1 MEYAFETIEATWQAY
16 WAKEKTFKA
25 LDTSSQPKYYVLDM
39 LPYPSGSGLHIGHPE
54 GYTATDIL
62 ARTYKA
68 KGYNVLHPMGW
79 DAFGLPAEQHALATG
94 VHPAVNTDQN
104 IAVFKCQLQRLGFA
118 LDWDREISST
128 DPSFYR
134 WTQWIFL
141 QLFKKGLAYV
151 DEQPVWWCEAL
162 GTALAN
168 EEVIDGRS
176 ERGNHP
182 VERRK
187 LRQWV
192 LRITAYAEKLLLGL
206 EGLDWPDSTKRQQ
219 IAWIGRSEG
228 ADVVFETD
236 AGTTISV
243 FTTRLDTLYGVS
255 YIALAPEH
263 PHAKAVTTPAQKAAV
278 EAYIRQAA
286 AKSDLLRSQLEKD
299 KTGVFTGTYAINPIN
314 QERLPIWVADYVLP
328 SYGTGAVM
336 GVPAHD
342 ERDRAFAQKYG
353 LAILEVIQPLGP
365 SEPLEL
371 LEPFDTAKTKEACL
385 MASGPYNGLNLEAAK
400 KQILHDLSA
409 QGKATPKVQYKL
421 RDWLFSRQRYWGEP
435 FPIVWVGQSAY
446 EAAKAHSDSPFQEF
460 LPPEPVT
467 YTDADGVLWY
477 ALPLPASAL
486 PLLLPEVK
494 AYKPAST
501 GASPLAH
508 ATEWVEVY
516 VHIKTGAVISRS
528 QLQGQN
534 LGEDWFE
541 GQRETNTMPQ
551 WAGSCWYYLRYLD
564 PKNEKALID
573 PPLEAY
579 WKGPDIYIGGAEH
592 AVLHLLYARFWHKVL
607 YELGV
612 VSTAEPFQRLVH
624 QGLILGEL
632 EFTLYKTQAG
642 KPLSFEWVSAA
653 HTDTRT
659 GEAVQ
664 GYTLTKEEAIKAG
677 DHFVLKE
684 DPSIRLEARSYKMS
698 KSRGNVVSPD
708 AVIKQYGADALRLYE
723 MFLGPLE
730 ASKPWSTQGIEGMS
744 RFLKKTWRT
753 YVAEDGTLRPKLKEG
768 PEDLE
773 IQKLTQATIKKVSD
787 DIEHLR
793 FNTAISQLMI
803 CINAL
808 AKQSSLARKTLEA
821 YLQLLAP
828 FAPHIAEELW
838 SRLGN
843 KPSISNA
850 PWPIYEPAL
859 LVEEKL
865 KLIIQVNGKMRAEVY
880 VDAKAKPEEVIAIA
894 RAHPKVAA
902 ALAGKVLKKEIYVPG
917 KILNLVV
924 D

>member
-1 MEYAFETIEATWQAY
+1 MEYSFETIETSWQAY
-16 WAKEKTFKA
+16 WDKEKTFRA
-25 LDTSSQPKYYVLDM
+25 QDDPSRPKYYVLDM

-94 VHPAVNTDQN
+94 IHPAVNTDQN
-104 IAVFKCQLQRLGFA
+104 IAVFKRQLKRLGFA

-168 EEVIDGRS
+168 EEVIDGKS
-176 ERGNHP
+176 ERGSHP

-192 LRITAYAEKLLLGL
+192 LRITAYAEQLLSGL
-206 EGLDWPDSTKRQQ
+206 DDLDWPDSTKRQQ

-228 ADVVFETD
+228 VDLVFEADTE
-236 AGTTISV
+236 ATINV
-243 FTTRLDTLYGVS
+243 FTTRIDTLYGVS
-255 YIALAPEH
+255 YLALAPEH
-263 PHAKAVTTPAQKAAV
+263 PSVKILTTPEKKEAV
-278 EAYIRQAA
+278 AAYIRQAA

-299 KTGVFTGTYAINPIN
+299 KTGVFTGSYAINPIN

-353 LAILEVIQPLGP
+353 LASRNVI
-365 SEPLEL
+365 EPA
-371 LEPFDTAKTKEACL
+371 DAAAQKEACL
-385 MASGPYNGLNLEAAK
+385 MASGPYNGLSLELAK
-400 KQILHDLSA
+400 KQILQDLSA

-435 FPIVWVGQSAY
+435 FPIIWVKQLAY
-446 EAAKAHSDSPFQEF
+446 KRVKADPESPFQEF

-467 YTDADGVLWY
+467 YTDADGALWY
-477 ALPLPASAL
+477 ALPMPASAL
-486 PLLLPEVK
+486 PVLLPEVK
-494 AYKPAST
+494 AYKPAPT
-501 GASPLAH
+501 GASPLAN
-508 ATEWVEVY
+508 ATEWVTVC
-516 VHIKTGAVISRS
+516 VNIKTGAVISKS
-528 QLQGQN
+528 QLQDQT
-534 LGEDWFE
+534 LGNDWFE
-541 GQRETNTMPQ
+541 GHRETNTMPQ

-607 YELGV
+607 YELGI

-632 EFTLYKTQAG
+632 EFTLYKNKLGEA
-642 KPLSFEWVSAA
+642 LSYEWVSAT
-653 HTDTRT
+653 HTDMRT

-664 GYTLTKEEAIKAG
+664 GYGISKDAVMKDG

-684 DPSIRLEARSYKMS
+684 DATIRIEARAHKMS

-708 AVIKQYGADALRLYE
+708 TVVQQYGADTLRLYE

-744 RFLKKTWRT
+744 RFLKKVWRT
-753 YVAEDGTLRPKLKEG
+753 YISESGGLRPKLKDG
-768 PEDLE
+768 PEALD
-773 IQKLTQATIKKVSD
+773 IQKLLQATIKKVSA

-803 CINAL
+803 CINAF
-808 AKQSSLARKTLEA
+808 AKQESLTKASLEC

-838 SRLGN
+838 VRLGN
-843 KPSISNA
+843 KPSISNV
-850 PWPIYEPAL
+850 PWPTYEAAVL
-859 LVEEKL
+859 AESTF
-865 KLIIQVNGKMRAEVY
+865 KLIVQVNGKMRAELCLDVNKEP
-880 VDAKAKPEEVIAIA
+880 DLILAEAK
-894 RAHPKVAA
+894 AHPKVAA
-902 ALAGKVLKKEIYVPG
+902 ALAGKVLKKEVYVPG

>member
-1 MEYAFETIEATWQAY
+1 MEYSFETIEASWQAY
-16 WAKEKTFKA
+16 WDKEKTFRA
-25 LDTSSQPKYYVLDM
+25 LDDPSRPKYYVLDM

-94 VHPAVNTDQN
+94 IHPAVNTDQN
-104 IAVFKCQLQRLGFA
+104 IAVFKRQLKRLGFA

-168 EEVIDGRS
+168 EEVIDGKS

-192 LRITAYAEKLLLGL
+192 LRITAYAEKLLSGL
-206 EGLDWPDSTKRQQ
+206 EALDWPDSTKRQQ

-228 ADVVFETD
+228 ADLVFETET
-236 AGTTISV
+236 AGPISI

-255 YIALAPEH
+255 YLALAPEH
-263 PHAKAVTTPAQKAAV
+263 PCVNSLTTPAQKEVVA
-278 EAYIRQAA
+278 AYIRQAA

-314 QERLPIWVADYVLP
+314 QERIPIWVADYVLP

-353 LAILEVIQPLGP
+353 LAIIEVIQP
-365 SEPLEL
+365 SN
-371 LEPFDTAKTKEACL
+371 EADGQAAYL
-385 MASGPYNGLNLEAAK
+385 IASGPYSGCSLEVAK
-400 KQILHDLSA
+400 KQILQGLSA

-446 EAAKAHSDSPFQEF
+446 EAVKAYSDSPFQEF
-460 LPPEPVT
+460 LPSEPVT
-467 YTDADGVLWY
+467 YTGADGVLWY

-494 AYKPAST
+494 AYKPSPT
-501 GASPLAH
+501 GASPLAN

-516 VHIKTGAVISRS
+516 VHIKTGAVISKG
-528 QLQGQN
+528 QLQGQT
-534 LGEDWFE
+534 LGNDWFE
-541 GQRETNTMPQ
+541 GQREANTMPQ

-564 PKNEKALID
+564 TQNEKNLVD
-573 PPLEAY
+573 PSLEAY

-632 EFTLYKTQAG
+632 EFTLYKNKTGEA
-642 KPLSFEWVSAA
+642 LSYEWVSAA
-653 HTDTRT
+653 HTNIRT

-664 GYTLTKEEAIKAG
+664 GYTLTKDAVLKEG
-677 DHFVLKE
+677 DHFVWKE
-684 DPSIRLEARSYKMS
+684 NPTIRLEARAHKMS

-708 AVIKQYGADALRLYE
+708 TVVQQYGADTLRLYE

-744 RFLKKTWRT
+744 RFLRKVWRT
-753 YVAEDGTLRPKLKEG
+753 YVSEAGGLRPQLKDG
-768 PEDLE
+768 PEALE
-773 IQKLTQATIKKVSD
+773 VRKLLQATIKKVSE

-803 CINAL
+803 CLNAF
-808 AKQSSLARKTLEA
+808 AKQESLTQTSLEC

-838 SRLGN
+838 MRLGN

-850 PWPIYEPAL
+850 PWPTYDPSL
-859 LVEEKL
+859 LLEEKL
-865 KLIIQVNGKMRAEVY
+865 KLMIQVNGKLRAELYLEAHTNPDLV
-880 VDAKAKPEEVIAIA
+880 VAQAK
-894 RAHPKVAA
+894 AHPKVAA

-924 D
+924 A

>member
-1 MEYAFETIEATWQAY
+1 MEYSFETIETSWQAY
-16 WAKEKTFKA
+16 WDKEKTFRA
-25 LDTSSQPKYYVLDM
+25 QDDPSRPKYYVLDM

-94 VHPAVNTDQN
+94 IHPAVNTDQN
-104 IAVFKCQLQRLGFA
+104 IAVFKRQLKRLGFA

-168 EEVIDGRS
+168 EEVIDGKS
-176 ERGNHP
+176 ERGSHP

-192 LRITAYAEKLLLGL
+192 LRITAYAEQLLSGL

-228 ADVVFETD
+228 VDLVFEADTE
-236 AGTTISV
+236 ATINV
-243 FTTRLDTLYGVS
+243 FTTRIDTLYGVS
-255 YIALAPEH
+255 YLALAPEH
-263 PHAKAVTTPAQKAAV
+263 PSVKILTTPEQKEAV

-299 KTGVFTGTYAINPIN
+299 KTGVFTGAYAINPIN

-353 LAILEVIQPLGP
+353 LSILEVIQPANEAGGK
-365 SEPLEL
+365 
-371 LEPFDTAKTKEACL
+371 DACL
-385 MASGPYNGLNLEAAK
+385 IASGPYSGLSVEAAK
-400 KQILHDLSA
+400 EHILCDLSA

-435 FPIVWVGQSAY
+435 FPIIWVQQAAY
-446 EAAKAHSDSPFQEF
+446 ERVKADPESPFQEF

-467 YTDADGVLWY
+467 YTDAEGLVWY
-477 ALPLPASAL
+477 ALPLPSGAL
-486 PLLLPEVK
+486 PVLLPEVK
-494 AYKPAST
+494 AYKPSPT
-501 GASPLAH
+501 GASPLAN
-508 ATEWVEVY
+508 ASEWVEVY
-516 VHIKTGAVISRS
+516 CNIKTGELISRS
-528 QLQGQN
+528 QMQTP
-534 LGEDWFE
+534 LGKDWFE
-541 GQRETNTMPQ
+541 GHRETNTMPQ

-564 PKNEKALID
+564 PKNEKDLID

-607 YELGV
+607 YELGI

-632 EFTLYKTQAG
+632 EFTLYKNKLGEA
-642 KPLSFEWVSAA
+642 LSYEWVSAT
-653 HTDTRT
+653 HTDMRT

-664 GYTLTKEEAIKAG
+664 GYGISKDAVMKDG
-677 DHFVLKE
+677 DYFVLKE
-684 DPSIRLEARSYKMS
+684 DPTIRIEARAHKMS

-708 AVIKQYGADALRLYE
+708 TVVQQYGADTLRLYE

-744 RFLKKTWRT
+744 RFLKKVWRT
-753 YVAEDGTLRPKLKEG
+753 YISESGGLRPKLKDG
-768 PEDLE
+768 PEALE
-773 IQKLTQATIKKVSD
+773 IQKLLQATIKKVSE

-803 CINAL
+803 CINAF
-808 AKQSSLARKTLEA
+808 AKQESLTKASLEC

-850 PWPIYEPAL
+850 PWPTYEAAVL
-859 LVEEKL
+859 AESTF
-865 KLIIQVNGKMRAEVY
+865 KLIVQVNGKMRAELCLD
-880 VDAKAKPEEVIAIA
+880 VDMEPDLIIAEAK
-894 RAHPKVAA
+894 AHPKVAA